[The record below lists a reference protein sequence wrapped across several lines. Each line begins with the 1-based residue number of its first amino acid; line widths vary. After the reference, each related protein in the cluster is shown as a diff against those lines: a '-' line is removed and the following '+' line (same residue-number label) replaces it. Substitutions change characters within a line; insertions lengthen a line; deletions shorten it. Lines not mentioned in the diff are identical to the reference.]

1 MWSPGMFVSRL
12 QLQPV
17 PIADPLPRPCRGAG
31 AGGAGGE
38 RRQLA
43 VRDAQPYLAR
53 LGGYQTSEV
62 VAEAVVEAEVDA
74 RGRRRPRRG

>member
-43 VRDAQPYLAR
+43 VRDPTYLAH
-53 LGGYQTSEV
+53 LGGYQTGL
-62 VAEAVVEAEVDA
+62 
-74 RGRRRPRRG
+74 RG

>member
-1 MWSPGMFVSRL
+1 MVPRHVSRL
-12 QLQPV
+12 QLHPV

-43 VRDAQPYLAR
+43 VRAMPSPTYLAC
-53 LGGYQTSEV
+53 
-62 VAEAVVEAEVDA
+62 A
-74 RGRRRPRRG
+74 PRRVSDGPAGVSGEIR